1 MDYVDKQILN
11 ILNRNGR
18 MSASDISKQVNLSVP
33 AVSERI
39 RKLEESRV
47 IENYTIHI
55 SREKMNLKLMAIVF
69 VTIKT
74 SYQIK
79 PFREEIIHFDE
90 VLECHHIAGEYDY
103 MLKILVEDTSALEAF
118 LSDKLKQMNGV
129 EKSNTIIVLSTLK
142 ETGNRMISDEENL

>member
-1 MDYVDKQILN
+1 MDYVDKQIIN
-11 ILNRNGR
+11 ILNSNGR
-18 MSASDISKQVNLSVP
+18 MSASDISRQVNLSVP

-47 IENYTIHI
+47 IENYTIRI
-55 SREKMNLKLMAIVF
+55 SREKLNLKLMAIVF
-69 VTIKT
+69 VTIKA
-74 SYQIK
+74 SSQIE

-118 LSDKLKQMNGV
+118 LSDKLKKMNGV

-142 ETGNRMISDEENL
+142 ETGNRMISDEEN